1 MAEDS
6 KVDRWLATNLG
17 RLSVAELSEQTGIAP
32 DEVIR
37 RATEYYDSVTI
48 TANQQFAQS
57 VMLYRDMVSEAMRRS
72 QNASDRDGSAW
83 ITAGKNALSQL
94 EKTIADW
101 EKRERDKSDE
111 AIYARLFAKMI
122 QAGLERAIGVL
133 SERFPGLEEPEL
145 QDELRKQILMVAAE
159 HDKEA

>member
-6 KVDRWLATNLG
+6 KIDRYLATNLG
-17 RLSVAELSEQTGIAP
+17 RLSVAELSDQTGIAP

-101 EKRERDKSDE
+101 EKRERDTSDD
-111 AIYARLFAKMI
+111 AIYARLFARMI
-122 QAGLERAIGVL
+122 QSGLDRAIGVL
-133 SERFPGLEEPEL
+133 SERFPGIDAAEVQAELE
-145 QDELRKQILMVAAE
+145 KQILIVAAE
-159 HDKEA
+159 HDREA